1 MGELKKLE
9 VTAYEDPKFATAT
22 GKSFSMQ
29 INPMDYNQKKGI
41 KYSKDE
47 PIDGGN
53 MPTYQGYDDDS
64 LKFVFT
70 LDTTGVIAR
79 SKDKVLSDMVKEVED
94 TVYTYVGDAHEPPYL
109 KVTWG
114 TLIYNGRLKSLDVK
128 YTLFT
133 SDGQPIRAK
142 LTMELLQY
150 IDESTQALLKNKSSP
165 DLSHLITVKAGDTL
179 PLLCQRIYK
188 DTAYCTEVA
197 RLNGLTGFRYLEPG
211 TQLLFP
217 PLDNH

>member
-1 MGELKKLE
+1 MGKLKKLE
-9 VTAYEDPKFATAT
+9 VIAYEDPKFSMAT

-29 INPMDYNQKKGI
+29 INPQDYNQKKGI

-53 MPTYQGYDDDS
+53 MPTYQGYDDDN

-70 LDTTGVIAR
+70 LDTTGVIAG
-79 SKDKVLSDMVKEVED
+79 SKDKILSDMVKEIED

-109 KVTWG
+109 KVSWG
-114 TLIYNGRLKSLDVK
+114 TLNYKGRLKKLDVQ

-133 SDGQPIRAK
+133 SEGQPIRAK
-142 LTMELLQY
+142 VTMELLQY
-150 IDESTQALLKNKSSP
+150 IDEKTQALLKNKSSP
-165 DLSHLITVKAGDTL
+165 DLSHLITVRAGDTL
-179 PLLCQRIYK
+179 PLLCQRVYR
-188 DTAYCTEVA
+188 DTVYCTEVA
-197 RLNGLTGFRYLEPG
+197 RLNGLTGFRHLEPG